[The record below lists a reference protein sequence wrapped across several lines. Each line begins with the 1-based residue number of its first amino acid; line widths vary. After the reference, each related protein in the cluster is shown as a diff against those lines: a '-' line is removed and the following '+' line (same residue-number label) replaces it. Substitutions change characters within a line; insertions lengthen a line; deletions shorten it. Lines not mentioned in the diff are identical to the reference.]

1 MLDFVFPTEEEL
13 KKIGDKERLNVF
25 RRYFAASRY
34 NRLIIQQNL
43 IRTAFDKS
51 LISRVKELE
60 RAYNKDFFDTVRTIR
75 SYGYLEEFLAAIKE
89 EDEALQKI
97 IEAYEKRMSN
107 HSSKV

>member
-1 MLDFVFPTEEEL
+1 MLDFVFPTQEEL
-13 KKIGDKERLNVF
+13 KKIGNKERLNVF

-51 LISRVKELE
+51 LISRVNELE
-60 RAYNKDFFDTVRTIR
+60 RAYNKDFLDMVRTIR

-97 IEAYEKRMSN
+97 IEAYEKRMSI
-107 HSSKV
+107 HSSKD